1 MAKGLIGKKVGM
13 SQIFD
18 EQGNIIPVTV
28 LEVGPC
34 AVSQVKSVENDGYEA
49 IQLAFQDIK
58 EIQTSKAEKN
68 HLAKAGLGPKRVFER
83 IS

>member
-68 HLAKAGLGPKRVFER
+68 RFYFGKKEKLVLF
-83 IS
+83 

>member
-58 EIQTSKAEKN
+58 EFQISKA
-68 HLAKAGLGPKRVFER
+68 VV
-83 IS
+83 